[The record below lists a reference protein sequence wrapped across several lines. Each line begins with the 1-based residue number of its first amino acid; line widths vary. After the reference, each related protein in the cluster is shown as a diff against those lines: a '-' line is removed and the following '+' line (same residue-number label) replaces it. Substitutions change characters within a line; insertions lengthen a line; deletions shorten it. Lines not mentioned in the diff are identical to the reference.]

1 MDNHQ
6 RELIAFGKGVGFP
19 EMPYEVDL
27 EKITMTFYQVDTKYY
42 DLIARIPEEIF
53 AIASH
58 LVEEAFTRLKG
69 ELNPNLVF
77 HLADH
82 IHFAL
87 VRQQSYQKIK
97 LPFSFEI
104 EQFYPTETQLGQ
116 LALELIKN
124 KLHVTLPESEV
135 TAIAW
140 HFINA
145 RNESDPLNEEQQVE
159 NLIRK
164 IVTTVET
171 KLAITID
178 ENSINYNRFVLHL
191 RYYLKRLRENDSTKH
206 EPNTFLDG
214 MKKEF
219 PEIYA
224 CAITVG
230 HLVEAT
236 YHVKTS
242 EEELLYLLIHINRI
256 YQHAI
261 LEKTTEED
269 E

>member
-1 MDNHQ
+1 MKAIKKINNNVALCVDNHQ

-97 LPFSFEI
+97 LPFFLKSSNFI
-104 EQFYPTETQLGQ
+104 QW
-116 LALELIKN
+116 
-124 KLHVTLPESEV
+124 KLNWVNLLWNSLK
-135 TAIAW
+135 
-140 HFINA
+140 INC
-145 RNESDPLNEEQQVE
+145 
-159 NLIRK
+159 
-164 IVTTVET
+164 
-171 KLAITID
+171 
-178 ENSINYNRFVLHL
+178 
-191 RYYLKRLRENDSTKH
+191 
-206 EPNTFLDG
+206 
-214 MKKEF
+214 M
-219 PEIYA
+219 
-224 CAITVG
+224 
-230 HLVEAT
+230 
-236 YHVKTS
+236 
-242 EEELLYLLIHINRI
+242 
-256 YQHAI
+256 
-261 LEKTTEED
+261 
-269 E
+269 